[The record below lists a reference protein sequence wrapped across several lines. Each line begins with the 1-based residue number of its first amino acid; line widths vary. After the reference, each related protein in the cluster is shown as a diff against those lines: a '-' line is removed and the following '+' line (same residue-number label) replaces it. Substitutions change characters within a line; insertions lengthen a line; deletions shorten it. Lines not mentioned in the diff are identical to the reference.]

1 MHREGN
7 PSFKIWPEGNRAEY
21 HSIIYLE
28 PLDRRNQVAIGY
40 DMFTAPTRRAAMEQA
55 RDTGLPT
62 ASGRVTLVHEIDD
75 EKQAGFLIYAPA
87 YRNVPLTNTVEQLQ
101 AALFSFFYSSF

>member
-40 DMFTAPTRRAAMEQA
+40 DMFTEPTRRAAMEQA
-55 RDTGLPT
+55 RDTGLPA
-62 ASGRVTLVHEIDD
+62 ASGRVTLVQEIDA
-75 EKQAGFLIYAPA
+75 EKQAGFLIYAPG
-87 YRNVPLTNTVEQLQ
+87 YRHGAFANAVVV
-101 AALFSFFYSSF
+101 

>member
-28 PLDRRNQVAIGY
+28 PVDRRNQVAIGY
-40 DMFTAPTRRAAMEQA
+40 DMFTDRTRRAAMEQA

-62 ASGRVTLVHEIDD
+62 ASGRVTLVQEIDA
-75 EKQAGFLIYAPA
+75 EKQAGFLIYAPV
-87 YRNVPLTNTVEQLQ
+87 YRNGALTNTLEQRR
-101 AALFSFFYSSF
+101 AALFGFVYAP